1 MRVLQLFDC
10 FGRLGGRVVLF
21 LRVFLRHEPLIS
33 RILTVVVVMALRSA
47 RRLHDR
53 ARLEVMTTWLVRL
66 PGVREARD
74 TFDCRGVLGAVGL
87 LRLRG
92 HADSANVL
100 VSVAALLVA
109 RVDSVL
115 LLEL

>member
-1 MRVLQLFDC
+1 MRVLQLFYC
-10 FGRLGGRVVLF
+10 FGWLGGRVVLF
-21 LRVFLRHEPLIS
+21 LGVFLRQEPLIS
-33 RILTVVVVMALRSA
+33 RILIVIVMALRRA

-53 ARLEVMTTWLVRL
+53 ARLEVMTTRLVRL

-74 TFDCRGVLGAVGL
+74 TLDCRGVRGAVGL
-87 LRLRG
+87 LRLRS

>member
-21 LRVFLRHEPLIS
+21 LGVFLRHEPLIS
-33 RILTVVVVMALRSA
+33 RILIVIVMALRRA

-74 TFDCRGVLGAVGL
+74 TLDCRSVRGAVGL

-92 HADSANVL
+92 HANSANVL